1 MINMP
6 EWITAGTA
14 VTAVVGGLFGV
25 YTTTQNELSVQEERL
40 NTLVEVVARI
50 GTHQEQ
56 LSLTTVEV
64 KERLIRDEVVSDY
77 LQRGQITLSK
87 NVSAMGGELRQMND
101 MLIKIY
107 VHHEED

>member
-50 GTHQEQ
+50 GTQQEQ
-56 LSLTTVEV
+56 LSLTTIEV
-64 KERLIRDEVVSDY
+64 KERLIRDEVVSEY
-77 LQRGQITLSK
+77 MQRGQVRLTK
-87 NVSAMGGELRQMND
+87 HVSTMSGELRQMND